1 MLKTRETQPEVTKQT
16 TERFRY
22 GAGFANKN
30 NYIGNVKDL

>member
-1 MLKTRETQPEVTKQT
+1 MLKTRETQPEVAKQT

-22 GAGFANKN
+22 GAGFANRN

>member
-1 MLKTRETQPEVTKQT
+1 MRYNMAKQT